1 MKEENSI
8 QNSKKIRNNLIYYTY
23 LELKKKQNSNRE
35 NYLLINSMTPND
47 LNNKYQKCSDY
58 CVEKIETYTHMN
70 GMSNNNNYCHV
81 SVTYCSL
88 NNNYHMLID
97 NSNVAKDI
105 GENNIVGKYYKGDT
119 IQIGTTSDK
128 NKYKININKN
138 KFEKNIIGEKKMIKP
153 HRNIFS
159 SLEITKNINFMKNEN
174 NNEIYKEVDN
184 LKSNNNEENQKKFIK
199 DKLNNGMLQTNCG
212 IKIRKSSTLKNW
224 NKYMAKLKHYC
235 SNLIKLERRGI
246 KVHYSKK
253 NTSKDI
259 DLSSP
264 KRKKNEKSHFKALKE
279 KSKYDKSQTTTNRG
293 VFNSTNFTGFLQCNF
308 NQKLI
313 NSERNAPIQSKLKS
327 QTKIHQNLFQTKNS
341 LKIHKN
347 IDKIEEK
354 VASYSTKKI
363 NSPKKGSSP
372 RKINSPKKGNTN
384 DFNSGNGFPTSK
396 FFQKMNKKEKSNENV
411 IKKNITGN
419 KMDLFINK
427 RKANIINPH
436 TKLSSIDE
444 KGTAN
449 PNIFRTAI
457 SGNITKKGRLKKS
470 LTINKMNKFRAGE
483 ILEKKISN
491 IKIKDNKY

>member
-8 QNSKKIRNNLIYYTY
+8 QNSKKIRNKLIYYTY
-23 LELKKKQNSNRE
+23 LELKKKQNSNNG
-35 NYLLINSMTPND
+35 NYLLINSMTPKD

-105 GENNIVGKYYKGDT
+105 GENNIVGKYYKGNT

-153 HRNIFS
+153 HRSIFS
-159 SLEITKNINFMKNEN
+159 SLEITKNIKFINNEN
-174 NNEIYKEVDN
+174 NNDIYKEVDN
-184 LKSNNNEENQKKFIK
+184 LKSNNNEENHKKFIK

-224 NKYMAKLKHYC
+224 NKYMTKLKHYC
-235 SNLIKLERRGI
+235 ANLIKLERRSI
-246 KVHYSKK
+246 KARYSKK
-253 NTSKDI
+253 NANKEADP
-259 DLSSP
+259 SSP
-264 KRKKNEKSHFKALKE
+264 KRKKNEKNHKTQKD
-279 KSKYDKSQTTTNRG
+279 KSKFDKSQTTTNRG
-293 VFNSTNFTGFLQCNF
+293 AFNSTNFTGFLQYNF
-308 NQKLI
+308 NQKNLI
-313 NSERNAPIQSKLKS
+313 NSERNIPIQSKLKS

-341 LKIHKN
+341 LKNHKSV
-347 IDKIEEK
+347 DKIEEK
-354 VASYSTKKI
+354 VPSYSAKKLD
-363 NSPKKGSSP
+363 SPKKGSSP
-372 RKINSPKKGNTN
+372 RKISSPKKGNIN
-384 DFNSGNGFPTSK
+384 DNFFGNGCITSK
-396 FFQKMNKKEKSNENV
+396 FFQKMNKREKVNENG
-411 IKKNITGN
+411 IKKIITGN
-419 KMDLFINK
+419 KMDMFINR

-449 PNIFRTAI
+449 PNIFRSAI
-457 SGNITKKGRLKKS
+457 SGNITRKGRLKKS